1 LRPSASTASAFG
13 SLGCPTGAAPVP

>member
-13 SLGCPTGAAPVP
+13 SLGCPTGAAPVL

>member
-1 LRPSASTASAFG
+1 LRPSASTTSACG